1 MTASVY
7 LPTPEGFCFGVKRL
21 YSHQSSS
28 VTGASRVTAAIFHTV
43 SCRFPLILQRNGH
56 LNLIPTFFFFSL
68 SLSFLSNF
76 GYQGVLRILQY
87 CLGWFRMFW
96 NFHFLV
102 NTQPQKYVAIISA
115 TCKQISITEP
125 PMLHGD
131 SCESWVIFRWD
142 QVLVESR
149 RYENGANGGGGGV
162 LLRERTSW
170 C

>member
-28 VTGASRVTAAIFHTV
+28 VTGASRVTAAIFHIV

-56 LNLIPTFFFFSL
+56 LNLIPTFFFF

-102 NTQPQKYVAIISA
+102 FIHSHRNTLQSFQPLANRYPLLSLRCFMEILA
-115 TCKQISITEP
+115 
-125 PMLHGD
+125 
-131 SCESWVIFRWD
+131 R
-142 QVLVESR
+142 VESFSAGIK
-149 RYENGANGGGGGV
+149 Y
-162 LLRERTSW
+162 
-170 C
+170 